1 MKENILDVLMYLFE
15 HFMDEDNQIS
25 HDQDSL
31 KVELVA
37 AGFQGTEV
45 NKAFAWLEA
54 LSEQQIV
61 EENFKQSTVSLR
73 VYLSDEC
80 DKLDVECRGF
90 LMFLEQANILDPQ
103 TRELVIDRVMELDTE
118 EFTLD
123 QLKWVVLMVLFNQP
137 GQESSLAWMEDLVF
151 DEVLQG
157 KFH

>member
-15 HFMDEDNQIS
+15 HFMDEDNQIG
-25 HDQDSL
+25 HDQDAL

-37 AGFQGTEV
+37 AGFQGAEV

-54 LSEQQIV
+54 LSERQIV

-73 VYLSDEC
+73 VYLPDEC
-80 DKLDVECRGF
+80 SKLDVDCRGF

-103 TRELVIDRVMELDTE
+103 TRELVIDRVMALDTE
-118 EFTLD
+118 EFTLE

-137 GQESSLAWMEDLVF
+137 GQESSLAWMEDLVY
-151 DEVLQG
+151 DEVMQG